1 MTNFFAKYLLNV
13 AMAVNPLLYSTL
25 FFNILYSLLSGF
37 SVGLFIGGI
46 LQAYKSYSNL
56 KALA

>member
-1 MTNFFAKYLLNV
+1 
-13 AMAVNPLLYSTL
+13 MAVNPLLYSTL